1 MTNILFPV
9 MIITT
14 GVVSILNLGLGLFIL
29 FFSYIRNLMLD
40 SEDNSALW
48 FAILQFILS
57 SWGFVMLFMI
67 FALQSGSLIYV
78 TLLALGTVVLLIPA
92 IFMIFVLNYTQNPYR
107 NNRAK
112 VVIATFGVMLL
123 WMLIPNLGLVSFVS
137 LEPIIRVQSPFYVM
151 MGLYV
156 SLMTFMGVYDLIRV
170 SLKKKGEESM
180 QFRLVALSVGA
191 SGGVGGWGFAMV
203 YFTQNALYAFT
214 GPIATILVT
223 VTTTY
228 LITQH
233 GFFHIKKLY
242 SEMLIIIGLMTMVI
256 FIEIS
261 ISVIFGDSIQ
271 VAETA
276 LIAMIFVVISSI
288 MIRLTYQSLAG
299 EYSLEKLESDLEDL
313 IEDKNT
319 FLKISSHQLRTPL
332 TAIAGYLER
341 VEDEQDRYPA
351 GEETMVM
358 VDKMRQI
365 TTGLQGT
372 VNDLLSINSIN
383 SGEFAIVPNQFH
395 DLAKLIDQIVLNKEF
410 FFNSHNTKVRTI
422 FRGEDFCAEVDYYK
436 IRETLNNLI
445 DNAVYYGK
453 SKVTIALIDKTNT
466 IEIVI
471 SDDGIGFD
479 EETRKKFFKRF
490 SRTTQTQKI
499 NPNGSGLGLYLGNL
513 IISKHNGTID
523 AKSKGPGHG
532 SQFIIEIPKK
542 QPTKDTTE
550 AV

>member
-48 FAILQFILS
+48 FAILQFILGA
-57 SWGFVMLFMI
+57 WGFIMLFMI

-78 TLLALGTVVLLIPA
+78 TLLALGTVVLLIPPV
-92 IFMIFVLNYTQNPYR
+92 FMIFVLNYTQNPYR
-107 NNRAK
+107 NNK
-112 VVIATFGVMLL
+112 TKIVIATFGVTLL

-137 LEPIIRVQSPFYVM
+137 LEPIIRVESAFYVM

-156 SLMTFMGVYDLIRV
+156 TLMTFMGVYDLIRV
-170 SLKKKGEESM
+170 SLKKRGEESM
-180 QFRLVALSVGA
+180 QFRLVAISVGA
-191 SGGVGGWGFAMV
+191 SSGVGGWGFAMV
-203 YFTQNALYAFT
+203 FFTQNALYAFV

-271 VAETA
+271 VAETT
-276 LIAMIFVVISSI
+276 LIAMIFVIISFI

-341 VEDEQDRYPA
+341 VEDEQDLYPA
-351 GEETMVM
+351 GEETMVI
-358 VDKMRQI
+358 VNKMRQI
-365 TTGLQGT
+365 TSGLQGT

-395 DLAKLIDQIVLNKEF
+395 DIAKLIDQIVVNKEF

-422 FRGEDFCAEVDYYK
+422 FRGEDFCAEIDYYK

-453 SKVTIALIDKTNT
+453 SKVIIALIDKIEA

-513 IISKHNGTID
+513 IISKHNGSIE
-523 AKSKGPGHG
+523 ARSKGPGQG

-542 QPTKDTTE
+542 QSINESKE
-550 AV
+550 VF

>member
-29 FFSYIRNLMLD
+29 FFSYIRNLMFD
-40 SEDNSALW
+40 TEDNSALW
-48 FAILQFILS
+48 FAILQFILGG
-57 SWGFVMLFMI
+57 WGFIMLFMI
-67 FALQSGSLIYV
+67 FALQSGSMIYV
-78 TLLALGTVVLLIPA
+78 TLLGLGTVVLLIPA
-92 IFMIFVLNYTQNPYR
+92 IFMIFVLNYTQNPHR
-107 NNRAK
+107 NSRLK

-137 LEPIIRVQSPFYVM
+137 LEPIIRVQSPFYAM

-156 SLMTFMGVYDLIRV
+156 TLMTLTGVYDLVRV
-170 SLKKKGEESM
+170 SMRKKGEEGV
-180 QFRLVALSVGA
+180 QYRLVALSVGVSSA
-191 SGGVGGWGFAMV
+191 VGGWGFAMV
-203 YFTQNALYAFT
+203 YFTQNALYAFA

-276 LIAMIFVVISSI
+276 LIAIIFVVISFI

-351 GEETMVM
+351 GEETMIM
-358 VDKMRQI
+358 VNKMRQI
-365 TTGLQGT
+365 TAGLQGT

-395 DLAKLIDQIVLNKEF
+395 DISKLIDQIILNKEF

-422 FRGEDFCAEVDYYK
+422 MRGDDFCAEVDYYK

-453 SKVTIALIDKTNT
+453 SKVIIALIDKTNT

-513 IISKHNGTID
+513 IISKHHGTIE

-532 SQFIIEIPKK
+532 SQFIIELPKK
-542 QPTKDTTE
+542 QPSKE
-550 AV
+550 VNEV